1 MRHLQLALYHFRN
14 GSCPGLQI
22 EGVPLSASELLDL
35 PAGAAIAEH
44 ILESSYF
51 KSSKRLGVYLHCAAL
66 RECDTTLLVDTVLQR
81 GVQIS
86 HLLTYGGTLLSGC
99 GFQQY
104 QIVLKL
110 CFTLQAMQDAMFLWS
125 WTKPLTCACYILV
138 CTTCQGILV
147 APAHEVLIASR
158 AELNLLALQ
167 ALYDGS
173 LAMGY
178 PGYLLTCHSANAA
191 DAAELTVK
199 HHDLTPPPFA

>member
-1 MRHLQLALYHFRN
+1 MAHALVCKLR
-14 GSCPGLQI
+14 GSLHQ
-22 EGVPLSASELLDL
+22 PLKPLNL

-110 CFTLQAMQDAMFLWS
+110 CFTLQAMKDVMFLWF
-125 WTKPLTCACYILV
+125 WTKPPTCACCILV
-138 CTTCQGILV
+138 RTTCPVVPCCSI
-147 APAHEVLIASR
+147 S
-158 AELNLLALQ
+158 
-167 ALYDGS
+167 
-173 LAMGY
+173 
-178 PGYLLTCHSANAA
+178 
-191 DAAELTVK
+191 
-199 HHDLTPPPFA
+199 